1 MIDIKA
7 LGNMDERSQDAVKY
21 SSASS
26 FFKEHTEFKE
36 PLEKVVVAPYQVKQA
51 YLTQKASKYNE
62 GNSTQFLHLC
72 LLLLEATS
80 ETPADQYIK
89 VKLKGPTTDKGG
101 KLVSPSSAEFS
112 AFINYALR
120 MNNQSIDVTN
130 TWTTDF
136 GEQREYL
143 GKMEDL
149 SGLVAFGTTYFSRGY
164 NSYGAIF
171 FMPSTNPNMPPYSIY
186 EALYNNGQYRDN
198 NGDGQTDFVYLT
210 RKLQDE
216 IDELFEVKHDK
227 EQDMAQVPATPQER
241 AAAIPQIPTPKST
254 VEDDS
259 IPF

>member
-1 MIDIKA
+1 MIDINA
-7 LGNMDERSQDAVKY
+7 LGNADERTQDAVMHGG
-21 SSASS
+21 AS
-26 FFKEHTEFKE
+26 FFQTYTEFKE

-51 YLTQKASKYNE
+51 YLTQKASKYKQ

-89 VKLKGPTTDKGG
+89 VKLKGPTTDESG

-120 MNNQSIDVTN
+120 MNNQSIEVTN
-130 TWTTDF
+130 TWITNF
-136 GEQREYL
+136 GETREYL
-143 GKMEDL
+143 GKMEDI

-171 FMPSTNPNMPPYSIY
+171 FMPSTNPSMPPYSIY
-186 EALYNNGQYRDN
+186 EALYNKGQYRDN

-227 EQDMAQVPATPQER
+227 EQDAMVNTTPQER

>member
-1 MIDIKA
+1 MIDINA
-7 LGNMDERSQDAVKY
+7 LGNADERTQDAIMHGC
-21 SSASS
+21 AS
-26 FFKEHTEFKE
+26 FFQTYTEFKE
-36 PLEKVVVAPYQVKQA
+36 PLEKVVVAPYSVKQA
-51 YLTQKASKYNE
+51 YLTQKASKYKQ

-89 VKLKGPTTDKGG
+89 VKLKGPTTDESG

-120 MNNQSIDVTN
+120 MNNKSIEVTN
-130 TWTTDF
+130 TWTTNF
-136 GEQREYL
+136 GEVREYL
-143 GKMEDL
+143 GNMEDI
-149 SGLVAFGTTYFSRGY
+149 SGLVAFGTTYFSRGF

-171 FMPSTNPNMPPYSIY
+171 FMPSTNPSMPPYSIY
-186 EALYNNGQYRDN
+186 EALYNKGQYRDN
-198 NGDGQTDFVYLT
+198 KGDGQTDFVYLT

-227 EQDMAQVPATPQER
+227 EQDAAIAATTPQER
-241 AAAIPQIPTPKST
+241 AAAIPQITQPKST